1 MVQTR
6 EAVIAAAEK
15 YIRQGLVEHKPDQ
28 VPFADDVVRT
38 ELGMV
43 TGSGADELR
52 ELLRSDVYLAVQG
65 VDNLRW
71 IVEGEQA
78 VVFYEQRVSFTDVP
92 LLICTRFRVV
102 EGLIREI
109 EILLYGKGMTDGIAE
124 SVAQLASA

>member
-1 MVQTR
+1 MAQTR
-6 EAVIAAAEK
+6 EAVIAAGES
-15 YIRQGLVEHKPDQ
+15 YIRQGLVEHRPDE

-43 TGSGADELR
+43 TGRGAAQLR
-52 ELLRSDVYLAVQG
+52 ELLRSEVYLAVQG

-78 VVFYEQRVSFTDVP
+78 VVFYEQRVSFADQP

-109 EILLYGKGMTDGIAE
+109 EILLYGRGMTDRIAE
-124 SVAQLASA
+124 NVAQLASD